1 MRYEIITA
9 CNDILHAQYAD
20 KSIST
25 WQTTPIIYWQ
35 GDVIDPRWDQWR
47 IMARDYETG
56 RFERECVR
64 FSHKVQAQITHM
76 RKSTADYVIWLDA
89 DVIQHT
95 HYTESEFEAL
105 LPGPEELFTFLD
117 RQPVKY
123 AETGWIAYNMHHPRL
138 KEFLRRLED
147 MYLTREL
154 FGLPQTHDA
163 YVWDHIRQRGN
174 YPGRN
179 LLHKAK
185 SSEPFDDSDLG
196 AWFRHHKGQ
205 RKAKIK

>member
-9 CNDILHAQYAD
+9 CNQILHAQYAN
-20 KSIST
+20 KSIKT

-47 IMARDYETG
+47 TMARGYETG

-89 DVIQHT
+89 DVVQHT
-95 HYTESEFEAL
+95 EYTDQQFEAL
-105 LPGPEELFTFLD
+105 LPDAEHLFTYLD
-117 RQPVKY
+117 RSPVKY
-123 AETGWIAYNMHHPRL
+123 AETGWIAYNMAHPRL

-147 MYLTREL
+147 MYLTHEL
-154 FGLPQTHDA
+154 FGLEQTHDA
-163 YVWDHIRQRGN
+163 FVWDHIRKRGN

-179 LLHKAK
+179 L
-185 SSEPFDDSDLG
+185 
-196 AWFRHHKGQ
+196 
-205 RKAKIK
+205 